1 MSAKTTIDV
10 DALLEA
16 DPVFMEKL
24 KKNAAKDYKLI
35 RRTLKGII
43 NGTIED
49 VRFSRVGSVVTEVTK
64 EASIDQKLK
73 AAKQL
78 KEMEIDKQIS
88 DKKEGKKDKNSG
100 KWVDP
105 KESLEEIAAKM
116 EKEKKDKA
124 AAEKAGKIINHPT
137 NKAEGA

>member
-1 MSAKTTIDV
+1 
-10 DALLEA
+10 
-16 DPVFMEKL
+16 
-24 KKNAAKDYKLI
+24 
-35 RRTLKGII
+35 
-43 NGTIED
+43 
-49 VRFSRVGSVVTEVTK
+49 
-64 EASIDQKLK
+64 KLK